1 MGVYAGHDVIKRVQ
15 EMQARCCTLRKPAP
29 ALTCDA
35 AVQPHIKVVM
45 MDSGVE
51 HGLSQIASA
60 LGLPPV
66 ADVARNT
73 ADWPFAD

>member
-1 MGVYAGHDVIKRVQ
+1 
-15 EMQARCCTLRKPAP
+15 
-29 ALTCDA
+29 
-35 AVQPHIKVVM
+35 VQPHIKVVM

-66 ADVARNT
+66 GDVARNT

>member
-1 MGVYAGHDVIKRVQ
+1 
-15 EMQARCCTLRKPAP
+15 
-29 ALTCDA
+29 
-35 AVQPHIKVVM
+35 M

-51 HGLSQIASA
+51 HGLSQIAAA

-66 ADVARNT
+66 ADVAPQT